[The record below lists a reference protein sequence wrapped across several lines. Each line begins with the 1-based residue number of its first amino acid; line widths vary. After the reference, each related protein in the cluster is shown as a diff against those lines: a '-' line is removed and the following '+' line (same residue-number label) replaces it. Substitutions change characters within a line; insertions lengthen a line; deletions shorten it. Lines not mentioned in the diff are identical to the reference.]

1 MPIQQLTNHV
11 DGNIGAKCRALYRA
25 FSWDLWAGM
34 FTRISMSSYRS
45 AACLLAALLTSC
57 SLSSGSAFA
66 QTTLTSAPPTSFTL
80 SNGLQ
85 VVVIPD
91 HRTPVVTEMIWYKV
105 GSADETPGK
114 SGLAHFL
121 EHLMF
126 KGTEKHPIGEFSKT
140 VFRVGGNENAFTSF
154 DYTSY
159 FQRVPREQLP
169 TVMEFEADRMNGLVL
184 KDENVLAE
192 RDVVLEEYNMRVAN
206 SPNERL
212 VEQIMTALYLN
223 HPYGRPVIGWHQE
236 IEKLG
241 REDALAFYRRFYSP
255 NNAILVI
262 AGDVELPEVRS
273 LVERNFGPIPAQPAI
288 PARRVRPQE
297 PEPAAPRTVTLSDP
311 RVEQPVL
318 SRFYLV
324 PSASTVPPG
333 ESAALDVLAQLL
345 GSGSNSYLYRALVVD
360 KPLAVSANASYSSI
374 SLDATQFAVSASPK
388 TGVGFAEVERVIDG
402 VIAGIVQ
409 NPIPAEDLERV
420 KTQLIAGAIYAQDNQ
435 AALARWYGG
444 ALTTGLSIEHIR
456 SWPDR
461 IRGVTDEQVRAA
473 AQKWLDKKRSAT
485 GYLIKD
491 TTAAKTDAK
500 TSTKREEKRT

>member
-1 MPIQQLTNHV
+1 MPIQQLTNYV
-11 DGNIGAKCRALYRA
+11 DGNNRAKCRAPYRA
-25 FSWDLWAGM
+25 FSWDLWVRM
-34 FTRISMSSYRS
+34 LTRIPTPSYRL
-45 AACLLAALLTSC
+45 AACLLAALLSSC
-57 SLSSGSAFA
+57 SLSTGSAFA
-66 QTTLTSAPPTSFTL
+66 QTTLTSAPPASFTL

-105 GSADETPGK
+105 GSADEAPGK

-140 VFRVGGNENAFTSF
+140 VFRVGGNENAFTSL

-169 TVMEFEADRMNGLVL
+169 TVMEFEADRMNGLIL
-184 KDENVLAE
+184 KDENVLPE

-212 VEQIMTALYLN
+212 SEQIMTALYLN

-255 NNAILVI
+255 NNAIVVI
-262 AGDVELPEVRS
+262 AGDVDLPEVRS
-273 LVERNFGPIPAQPAI
+273 LVERNFGPIPTQPAI
-288 PARRVRPQE
+288 PAQRVRPQE
-297 PEPAAPRTVTLSDP
+297 PEPEAPRTVTLSDP

-318 SRFYLV
+318 HRFYLV
-324 PSASTVPPG
+324 PSATTVAPG
-333 ESAALDVLAQLL
+333 ESGALAVLAHLM

-360 KPLAVSANASYSSI
+360 KPLAVSASAGYSSI
-374 SLDATQFAVSASPK
+374 SLDPTQFSVSASPK
-388 TGVGFAEVERVIDG
+388 TGVGFAEVEQMIDG

-435 AALARWYGG
+435 EALAHWYGG
-444 ALTTGLSIEHIR
+444 ALSTGLSIKEIR

-473 AQKWLDKKRSAT
+473 AQKWLDKKRSVT

-491 TTAAKTDAK
+491 TTTAKT
-500 TSTKREEKRT
+500 TTKREEKRS